1 MGFNFKEIKTKKT
14 LIGLGL
20 GQIISLLCTCN
31 AFTSSE
37 LARKGINAPTTQSF
51 LSYTLLAI
59 VYGGIMLYQR
69 PTIKAKWYHYFLLA
83 LVDVEGNFLVVKA
96 YQYTSI
102 TSVMLLDCWAIP
114 CVLLLTWA
122 FLHTKYRLMKIGG
135 VVICIVGVVMVVFS
149 DVHAGDRAGGSNPVK
164 GDFLVIAGATL
175 YAVSNTT
182 EEFLVKNAN
191 TVELMTFL
199 GFFGSIVSAVQ
210 IGILERDELKAIQW
224 SPDVVYPFLRVTVTM
239 FLFYSLLPVLLKT
252 SGATMFTLSLLTSDM
267 WAVLIRIFAYH
278 EKVDWLYYLAFATTA
293 TGLFIYSMKE
303 KDEEEQ
309 RDDVQRKLIDEEDG
323 EALGVSL
330 IGASTGTLTNA

>member
-59 VYGGIMLYQR
+59 VYGSIMLYQR

-114 CVLLLTWA
+114 CVLVLTWA
-122 FLHTKYRLMKIGG
+122 FLHTKYRLMKISG

-175 YAVSNTT
+175 YAVSNTN
-182 EEFLVKNAN
+182 EKFLVKNAN
-191 TVELMTFL
+191 TVELVTFL
-199 GFFGSIVSAVQ
+199 GFFGAVISAIQ
-210 IGILERDELKAIQW
+210 IGILERGELKAIHW
-224 SPDVVYPFLRVTVTM
+224 SPDVEEFIRRSCLKPTVSLRHCT
-239 FLFYSLLPVLLKT
+239 
-252 SGATMFTLSLLTSDM
+252 LLTSVRTISPLVTSPIKPSNKLEPLM
-267 WAVLIRIFAYH
+267 FLKSSASSRLLSRIFTNKEGDISGFTTQDQSVVYH
-278 EKVDWLYYLAFATTA
+278 
-293 TGLFIYSMKE
+293 M
-303 KDEEEQ
+303 
-309 RDDVQRKLIDEEDG
+309 
-323 EALGVSL
+323 
-330 IGASTGTLTNA
+330 